1 MTIQWHFQDG
11 AGVGVLQ
18 VSGYLGADSVP
29 RFAGAVGWALARG
42 TGPLIVDLK
51 ALLGWSP
58 QGQAAV
64 SDAVLRLAEQQRTLE
79 LAAVPAGA
87 EFVLIPELSGIPVH
101 ADVEAALAAHPA
113 NPGTVSADDS
123 ARAQRAQNWR
133 SAGWLQGPALPTG

>member
-11 AGVGVLQ
+11 PSVGVLA
-18 VSGYLGADSVP
+18 VSGYLGAESVP

-64 SDAVLRLAEQQRTLE
+64 AAAVLRLAVQQRTLE
-79 LAAVPAGA
+79 LAALPTGEGSA
-87 EFVLIPELSGIPVH
+87 LIPELQGLPVH
-101 ADVEAALAAHPA
+101 PDLESALAAHPA
-113 NPGTVSADDS
+113 TASEQ
-123 ARAQRAQNWR
+123 ARSEAEHQGGHQNWR
-133 SAGWLQGPALPTG
+133 SAGWLEQARG

>member
-11 AGVGVLQ
+11 SGVGVLQ

-64 SDAVLRLAEQQRTLE
+64 GAAVLRLAEARRTLE
-79 LAAVPAGA
+79 LAAVPSGDGCA
-87 EFVLIPELSGIPVH
+87 LIPELSGIPVH
-101 ADVEAALAAHPA
+101 LDLDAALAAHPA
-113 NPGTVSADDS
+113 APEPGGTADPA
-123 ARAQRAQNWR
+123 ARQRNQNWR
-133 SAGWLQGPALPTG
+133 SAGWQESPAG

>member
-51 ALLGWSP
+51 ALHGWSP

-64 SDAVLRLAEQQRTLE
+64 RDAVLRLAAQQRTLE
-79 LAAVPAGA
+79 LEAVPSGDGFA
-87 EFVLIPELSGIPVH
+87 LIPELAGIPVH
-101 ADVEAALAAHPA
+101 PDLDTALAAHPA
-113 NPGTVSADDS
+113 APEATSADPS
-123 ARAQRAQNWR
+123 SQRRRNQNWR
-133 SAGWLQGPALPTG
+133 SAGWLQSPVQ

>member
-29 RFAGAVGWALARG
+29 RFAGAVGWAVARG

-64 SDAVLRLAEQQRTLE
+64 RDAVLRLAAVQRTLE
-79 LAAVPAGA
+79 LAAVPTGDGCA
-87 EFVLIPELSGIPVH
+87 LIPELGDLPVH
-101 ADVEAALAAHPA
+101 PDLDAALAAHPA
-113 NPGTVSADDS
+113 QDPAAGADPA
-123 ARAQRAQNWR
+123 ARQRTQNWR
-133 SAGWLQGPALPTG
+133 SAGWLESPAQ